1 MSTIGFHII
10 FWFDGDNG
18 VSNGFIHVVSMI
30 LMKIKWFAHP
40 NPRLM
45 STHKNK

>member
-30 LMKIKWFAHP
+30 LMKINGLHIQI
-40 NPRLM
+40 
-45 STHKNK
+45 HD